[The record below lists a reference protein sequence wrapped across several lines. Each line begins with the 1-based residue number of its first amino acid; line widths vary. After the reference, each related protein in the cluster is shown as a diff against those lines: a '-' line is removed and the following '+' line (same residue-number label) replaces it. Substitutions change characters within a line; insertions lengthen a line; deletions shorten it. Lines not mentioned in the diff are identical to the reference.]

1 MLRFTRNHERSGL
14 RGSVPRTTV
23 GAWAIAGAEAGFWLG
38 TAFASVSLAAFVLVN
53 MGNGVPPGYIS
64 VNVLDLSQA
73 ENAAG
78 FILMASAYAIV
89 VGWVVGTIA
98 GLVIGTV
105 NGLLLTVLA
114 RAARYRRAG
123 PRYQRSTAAVLVA
136 ASTAGLWV
144 AAVSPWLGSGQG
156 GVRFLVLYLPALAG
170 AVVAVVLSRTLPPVR
185 VRPVAVTEPAAA
197 RQA

>member
-1 MLRFTRNHERSGL
+1 
-14 RGSVPRTTV
+14 
-23 GAWAIAGAEAGFWLG
+23 
-38 TAFASVSLAAFVLVN
+38 
-53 MGNGVPPGYIS
+53 
-64 VNVLDLSQA
+64 VLDLSQA

-98 GLVIGTV
+98 GLVIGTA
-105 NGLLLTVLA
+105 NGLLLTLLV
-114 RAARYRRAG
+114 RATRYRQAD
-123 PRYQRSTAAVLVA
+123 PRYQRRTVAALVA

-144 AAVSPWLGSGQG
+144 AAVSPWLGAGPG
-156 GVRFLVLYLPALAG
+156 AVRFLVVYLPALVG
-170 AVVAVVLSRTLPPVR
+170 AVVAVVLSRTLPPVQ